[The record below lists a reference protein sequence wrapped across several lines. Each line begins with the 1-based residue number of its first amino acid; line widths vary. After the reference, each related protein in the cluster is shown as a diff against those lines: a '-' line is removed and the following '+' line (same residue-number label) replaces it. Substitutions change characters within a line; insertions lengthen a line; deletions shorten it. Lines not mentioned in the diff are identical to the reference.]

1 MLIYSVVMAGQGT
14 YATIVG
20 ELTATFG
27 YSNIDITIFGICFI
41 IGGISGS
48 IFFGWVLGKYK
59 TYKLVQVI
67 ILVLSTLG
75 PTLFYFLIGK
85 AWQMIAFICI
95 LLGFGMISISV
106 VCFELGV
113 E

>member
-1 MLIYSVVMAGQGT
+1 M
-14 YATIVG
+14 
-20 ELTATFG
+20 
-27 YSNIDITIFGICFI
+27 
-41 IGGISGS
+41 
-48 IFFGWVLGKYK
+48 
-59 TYKLVQVI
+59 I

-75 PTLFYFLIGK
+75 PTLFYVLIGK